1 VEEGGQKNYCDLR
14 SMITLKKLVIKQLKI
29 VEVEEGGPK
38 KNKIFLIKD
47 FMILYDFIMH
57 IGSSDMKILLHILK
71 I

>member
-1 VEEGGQKNYCDLR
+1 VGQ
-14 SMITLKKLVIKQLKI
+14 
-29 VEVEEGGPK
+29 K